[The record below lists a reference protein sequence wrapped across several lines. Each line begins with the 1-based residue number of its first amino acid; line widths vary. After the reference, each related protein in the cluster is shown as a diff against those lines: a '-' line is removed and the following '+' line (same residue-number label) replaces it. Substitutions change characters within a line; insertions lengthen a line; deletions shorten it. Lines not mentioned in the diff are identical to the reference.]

1 MSYNENYYLL
11 MNAVIK
17 QAAVDYL
24 NVKKKIHR
32 NELALNETDSC
43 KLLSRLKDLIENE
56 WRYNAELDE
65 VLNFFNGHWFTLYCS
80 YDASYIIKKLDEEY
94 NEWKHK
100 YDKTHDRAD

>member
-1 MSYNENYYLL
+1 MS
-11 MNAVIK
+11 
-17 QAAVDYL
+17 
-24 NVKKKIHR
+24 KKKIHK

-56 WRYNAELDE
+56 WRYNAILDE

-80 YDASYIIKKLDEEY
+80 YDSAYIIKKLDEEY
-94 NEWKHK
+94 EEWKHK